1 MLSTAEEVPGDEHH
15 KPDYEM
21 KQMVRDYI
29 GQHRDELQAT
39 ETAEEKRQ
47 RAALEAD
54 MRRPGR
60 SAGLGVLGSASGPNG
75 KDGRAAKPRAG
86 FSRMRPRAG

>member
-1 MLSTAEEVPGDEHH
+1 VEDVPGAEEI

-21 KQMVRDYI
+21 KQMVREYI
-29 GQHRDELQAT
+29 DQQRDELQAT

-60 SAGLGVLGSASGPNG
+60 ATGLGALEAALESSSR
-75 KDGRAAKPRAG
+75 DRGRGAKPRAG
-86 FSRMRPRAG
+86 FSRMRPNATD